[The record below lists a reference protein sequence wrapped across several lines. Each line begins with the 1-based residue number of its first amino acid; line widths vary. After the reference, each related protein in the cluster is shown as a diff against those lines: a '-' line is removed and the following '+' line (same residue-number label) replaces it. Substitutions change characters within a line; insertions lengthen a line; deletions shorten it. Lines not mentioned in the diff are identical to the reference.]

1 MKYFIFYIF
10 TLFFPFVVLSQDV
23 VIGSH
28 KNLIINSDTTI
39 ISETVYV
46 SDSLIIK
53 SGAILKFINSSSIIA
68 NGYTSIIG
76 TANSRIK
83 FLSEGEN
90 TGIGLVI
97 ANVSNELVAI
107 ENTDFINLN
116 FPINFDFGW
125 FRSFVSITNCQF
137 IKNTSSNSVI
147 QILNPYMVTQNSNT
161 VAKLLIQNNL
171 FAENHSAIYVEDF
184 SSNTLDLTISDN
196 VFTNNLINYF
206 GKYTF
211 STNVIYGRLDKMQ
224 TNFKTKFSNNSFS
237 NNLLVNSSIDSVL
250 QKANFGIYGSGDSLI
265 ISNNYFGESTSN
277 DIAST
282 IYDFTKNYTTPKL
295 VFENY
300 LIKPSTL
307 LPSHIYH
314 IELNRKKI
322 YDSSTSFVT
331 SDSFNISKGLKLIK
345 LYSNKEIS
353 TNNLNIHYYFSK
365 DSIKVYDTVL
375 QAMSIK
381 HADNITTIEFNNSTD
396 SLFKSNLGYLILDKL
411 EGINKNYIPAIYIG
425 SQFFRRSIEQYK
437 KNKEKPLILID
448 SLNTKKDITIPIISR
463 FKRKYELGFIS
474 GYSIYYGTLSNK
486 NLFKNDV
493 NSLIG
498 LQFKYSI
505 KQHVTVGITVT
516 SFTLSGSDLKSN
528 DSLKIKRGMSFKTP
542 VLNVGFQLD
551 YDYFDNTIYA
561 SKKIIR
567 PSMGFG
573 INYSKFNPQGEYLGK
588 WYALQPLGTGG
599 QNIPDNATKPYQ
611 LSSLGLFVSVSAKYH
626 ISKSLMFSLFANY
639 NLAFTE
645 YLDDV
650 GPDQYPDPT
659 KLALTLSSDFEAAK
673 YFANPTNLVLRPG
686 QLRSGSLGGSDS
698 FLTFGFSIAHHF

>member
-1 MKYFIFYIF
+1 MKYLRFFIF
-10 TLFFPFVVLSQDV
+10 TLFSPFIVLSQDV
-23 VIGSH
+23 VNGSH
-28 KNLIINSDTTI
+28 KNLIIKSDTTI

-76 TANSRIK
+76 TENSRIK

-97 ANVSNELVAI
+97 ANVSNELVTI

-125 FRSFVSITNCQF
+125 FRSFVRITNCQF

-147 QILNPYMVTQNSNT
+147 QILNPNMVTQNSDI

-171 FAENHSAIYVEDF
+171 FVENHSAIYVEDF
-184 SSNTLDLTISDN
+184 SSNILDLTISDN

-237 NNLLVNSSIDSVL
+237 NNLLVNSSSDSVL

-265 ISNNYFGESTSN
+265 ISNNYFGESTSSE
-277 DIAST
+277 ISST

-300 LIKPSTL
+300 LVKPSPL

-314 IELNRKKI
+314 VELYKNITK
-322 YDSSTSFVT
+322 DSSAIPLIP
-331 SDSFNISKGLKLIK
+331 DSFNITMGLKLIK
-345 LYSNKEIS
+345 LYSNKEIR
-353 TNNLNIHYYFSK
+353 TNRLNIHYYYSK
-365 DSIKVYDTVL
+365 DSIKVYDTII
-375 QAMSIK
+375 QAKSIK
-381 HADNITTIEFNNSTD
+381 YADNITTIEFNNSTD
-396 SLFKSNLGYLILDKL
+396 SLFKSNLGYLILEKL
-411 EGINKNYIPAIYIG
+411 EGNNNNYIPPINIG
-425 SQFFRRSIEQYK
+425 SEFFRRSISLNK
-437 KNKEKPLILID
+437 KTKEKILISKD
-448 SLNTKKDITIPIISR
+448 SIKTQKDILIPIISK
-463 FKRKYELGFIS
+463 FKRKYEVGFVS

-486 NLFKNDV
+486 RLFKNDI

-498 LQFKYSI
+498 FQFKYGV
-505 KQHVTVGITVT
+505 KQHITVGVAVT

-528 DSLKIKRGMSFKTP
+528 DSLKIQRGMSFKTP

-551 YDYFDNTIYA
+551 YDYYDNSIYS
-561 SKKIIR
+561 SKNVIK
-567 PSMGFG
+567 PSIGFG

-611 LSSLGLFVSVSAKYH
+611 LSSLGLFISVSAKYH
-626 ISKSLMFSLFANY
+626 ISKNLMFSLFANY

-650 GPDQYPDPT
+650 GPDQYPDPS
-659 KLALTLSSDFEAAK
+659 KLALTLSSDIDAAK
-673 YFANPTNLVLRPG
+673 YFANPTNLILRPG